1 MGEYRRPTVTV
12 AEFRDESGAVIR
24 YGRRWNGGEP
34 PAESYSVTHDLE
46 RFRPLH
52 AVAEAL
58 IAHLVGEYD
67 VGVED
72 DPAAAT
78 KLVHPRD
85 DVVRAVRLVPA
96 DRTAAPMTF
105 VFTSFPSVILH
116 AGALHDFPYP
126 VCGCDACDEDWEH
139 LAREL
144 EWHVRAVV
152 DGGFRERVE
161 PSHALG
167 IAFSL
172 SAPDGSTHSGTARAD
187 DLPADLVAAARAA
200 LPHEGAWAA
209 WTRRAA
215 RPDRPLE

>member
-1 MGEYRRPTVTV
+1 MGEYRRPAVAV
-12 AEFRDESGAVIR
+12 AEFRDESGEVIA
-24 YGRRWNGGEP
+24 YGRRWNGVDP
-34 PAESYSVTHDLE
+34 PAESYSETSHLE
-46 RFRPLH
+46 RFRPLR

-58 IAHLVGEYD
+58 IAYLVEEYD

-72 DPAAAT
+72 DPAAAMD
-78 KLVHPRD
+78 LLHPRD

-96 DRTAAPMTF
+96 DGAAAPLTF

-116 AGALHDFPYP
+116 AGMMHDFLYP
-126 VCGCDACDEDWEH
+126 FCGCDACDEDWEH
-139 LAREL
+139 LATDL

-152 DGGFRERVE
+152 DGGYRERVE

-172 SAPDGSTHSGTARAD
+172 SAPDGGAHSGTARAD
-187 DLPADLVAAARAA
+187 DLPAEVVAAARAA
-200 LPHEGAWAA
+200 LPHDGAWAA